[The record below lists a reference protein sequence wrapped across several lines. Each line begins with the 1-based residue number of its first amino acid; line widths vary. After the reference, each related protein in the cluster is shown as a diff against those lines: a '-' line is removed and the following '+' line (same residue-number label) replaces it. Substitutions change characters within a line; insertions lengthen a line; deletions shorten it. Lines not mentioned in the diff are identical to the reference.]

1 MQKRFYVPASQGRD
15 DEMIM
20 WDIQVR
26 NKEKLSIKLDKIS
39 RQIEMYTSGYM
50 IRIYIYKSN
59 AFPGSKKISV
69 PKVIRQNKLKDICNK
84 PMLCTVYN
92 KTYINKK
99 RKCITVKLFRYD
111 KIPFKENFYSK

>member
-39 RQIEMYTSGYM
+39 RQIEMYNSGYI
-50 IRIYIYKSN
+50 IR
-59 AFPGSKKISV
+59 V
-69 PKVIRQNKLKDICNK
+69 
-84 PMLCTVYN
+84 
-92 KTYINKK
+92 
-99 RKCITVKLFRYD
+99 
-111 KIPFKENFYSK
+111 